1 MSTNLVKEAQNILNE
16 NFQKGGYTIPCKG
29 LYPFQWKWDSG
40 FIAIGFAHYDMEK
53 AKTEM
58 QTILNAQWGNGLI
71 PHIVFHVE
79 TDSYFPGRD
88 FHVSRLHPESN
99 DEYPSTGM
107 VQPPVLGFTL
117 EKMYQIASDKKDI
130 LDFIKENI
138 DSI

>member
-1 MSTNLVKEAQNILNE
+1 M
-16 NFQKGGYTIPCKG
+16 GP
-29 LYPFQWKWDSG
+29 G
-40 FIAIGFAHYDMEK
+40 FIALICPFRYGK
-53 AKTEM
+53 AKTEI

-117 EKMYQIASDKKDI
+117 KMHQIATDKKRCFR
-130 LDFIKENI
+130 LYQRKY
-138 DSI
+138 